1 MQETKIQGLPSD
13 ADFVVRGKEDE
24 ADRTETLIAGNK
36 AFIIGC
42 VRKYAYAPDA
52 AKFDELVSVGLS
64 AFHEALRT
72 YDVAKGHF
80 YPFAE
85 MIIRRRL
92 IDETRRAG
100 RSGNLIFLGDIEG
113 DEASEGSGGEAARQ
127 LDRLAIDRY
136 RRDSDRQ
143 ALAEEI
149 GRFSAA
155 LRERGITFSDLVEHS
170 PKHAQVRESCDILLR
185 AILGDAGMAASVLDK
200 NMLPVKKL
208 AKITGIPRKK
218 IERARIYIIAAVII
232 ATSEGLEG
240 LREYL
245 PYTRRGR

>member
-1 MQETKIQGLPSD
+1 MQETKIQGLPLD

-24 ADRTETLIAGNK
+24 ADRTETLIVGNK

-92 IDETRRAG
+92 IDETRRHAKD
-100 RSGNLIFLGDIEG
+100 GNVIFLGDIGSEPDREEG
-113 DEASEGSGGEAARQ
+113 TPDYARPLDRASIDNHAKETDRQ
-127 LDRLAIDRY
+127 LLADEIQRY
-136 RRDSDRQ
+136 SK
-143 ALAEEI
+143 AL
-149 GRFSAA
+149 SAHG
-155 LRERGITFSDLVEHS
+155 LSFRDLVTHS
-170 PKHAQVRESCDILLR
+170 PKHAALRQTYDRMLR
-185 AILGDAGMAASVLDK
+185 AILSDAELVGSILEKHVF
-200 NMLPVKKL
+200 PVKKIEI
-208 AKITGIPRKK
+208 ATKIPRKK
-218 IERARIYIIAAVII
+218 IERARIYMIGAVII
-232 ATSEGLEG
+232 ATGQGFDG

-245 PYTRRGR
+245 PCLREE